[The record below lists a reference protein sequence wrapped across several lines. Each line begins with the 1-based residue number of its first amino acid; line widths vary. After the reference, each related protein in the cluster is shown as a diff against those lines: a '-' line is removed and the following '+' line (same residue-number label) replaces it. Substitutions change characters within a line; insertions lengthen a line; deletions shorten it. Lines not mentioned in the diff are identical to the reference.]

1 MEDEYVS
8 HQAMDDSELRCRLI
22 EMRQLLRECGRA
34 YGAVKKEVA
43 EIVEELNGREGNLPE
58 F

>member
-8 HQAMDDSELRCRLI
+8 HDTMSIAELKCRLI
-22 EMRQLLRECGRA
+22 EMRALLRECGRA
-34 YGAVKKEVA
+34 YGAVKQEVA
-43 EIVEELNGREGNLPE
+43 EIVAEIEGREGNSAE